1 MKLSMLIFITI
12 GAKHVVNPAKSEVMV
27 NRLYTGGQMLSQC
40 ESESEYQVIC
50 LGYLSGIYDL
60 HNVYSASGFPQK
72 ICPPKRTNAVQLW
85 RIFVKYANENP
96 QKDHLAAASI
106 GINIFKEAFPC

>member
-12 GAKHVVNPAKSEVMV
+12 GAMLVVSPAKSEVMV

-40 ESESEYQVIC
+40 ESESEYRVIC
-50 LGYLSGIYDL
+50 LGYLSGIFDL
-60 HNVYSASGFPQK
+60 HNEYAASGFPQK
-72 ICPPKRTNAVQLW
+72 FCPPKRTNAVQLR
-85 RIFVKYANENP
+85 RIFIKYANENP

-106 GINIFKEAFPC
+106 VINAFKEAFPC